1 MTKIVARY
9 TCEEHDITIDSSNL
23 DVTGEIAF
31 VSGMLA
37 RITESKIQGSKLSP
51 LSHARY
57 YTHKILAFDHITN
70 ARGH

>member
-1 MTKIVARY
+1 MTRTVASY
-9 TCEEHDITIDSSNL
+9 TCDEHDITIDSSDM
-23 DVTGEIAF
+23 DVNGEIAF

-37 RITESKIQGSKLSP
+37 RITESKIQGSKISP
-51 LSHARY
+51 LSKARY

>member
-1 MTKIVARY
+1 MTKIVASY
-9 TCEEHDITIDSSNL
+9 TCDEHDITIDSSSMSVEG
-23 DVTGEIAF
+23 DIAF

-37 RITESKIQGSKLSP
+37 RITESVIQGSKRSP
-51 LSHARY
+51 LSKAVY